1 MTKNPQTVKTV
12 WGFLLA
18 RQYEYSVTNEL
29 IINKWVINEWV
40 IKPVF
45 YATSLHKIAP

>member
-18 RQYEYSVTNEL
+18 REYEYSVTNEM
-29 IINKWVINEWV
+29 VIDECV
-40 IKPVF
+40 IKPVD
-45 YATSLHKIAP
+45 Y